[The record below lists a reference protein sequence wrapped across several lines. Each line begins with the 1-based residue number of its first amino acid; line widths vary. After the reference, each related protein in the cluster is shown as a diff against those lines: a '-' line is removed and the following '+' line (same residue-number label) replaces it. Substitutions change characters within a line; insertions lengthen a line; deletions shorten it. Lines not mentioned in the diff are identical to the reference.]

1 MAVIA
6 SAVVTVN
13 ERRIYGSG
21 KKRRNRIT
29 ITFGDGVNTYPAGG
43 VVLPTFGSFG
53 MTRQL
58 DYVLLV
64 DASNPDGFVYK
75 YDQTNNKLRIYS
87 EQAVALNAPLL
98 EVSAAFVPALN
109 VTLTGEA
116 VGW

>member
-1 MAVIA
+1 MVALGN
-6 SAVVTVN
+6 AVVTVN
-13 ERRIYGSG
+13 ERRIVG

-29 ITFGDGVNTYPAGG
+29 IVFGDGASTYPAGG
-43 VVLPTFGSFG
+43 VPLPGSGSLG
-53 MTRQL
+53 MIRQL

-75 YDQTNNKLRIYS
+75 YDQTNSKLRIYS